1 MTVAD
6 EAIIYTGLDLEHAE
20 GVTETKTE
28 TETETE
34 TETTDIEHETKTED
48 VEDDPTVQDVYET
61 MTQEQQEVV
70 HYMTALAWDRVGD
83 RRYETGV
90 DRGVLYLP
98 DGTAVPWNGLTSV
111 TETKSREVKSYFLDG
126 VKFLDHYIPGTYEAK
141 LSAFTYP
148 DELEALLGSSEMAP
162 GIVVYDQRANL
173 FHLSYRTLIGNDI
186 DGLDHGYQCAQAYCR
201 WVQTAERYSQRYLSE
216 HSPSHQQGGGDHHQ
230 VLGGTG
236 R

>member
-1 MTVAD
+1 
-6 EAIIYTGLDLEHAE
+6 
-20 GVTETKTE
+20 
-28 TETETE
+28 
-34 TETTDIEHETKTED
+34 
-48 VEDDPTVQDVYET
+48 
-61 MTQEQQEVV
+61 
-70 HYMTALAWDRVGD
+70 MTALAWDRVGD

-148 DELEALLGSSEMAP
+148 DELEALLGSPEMAP

-173 FHLSYRTLIGNDI
+173 FHLSYRTLVGNDI
-186 DGLDHGYQCAQAYCR
+186 DGLDHGYKIHLVYNILAVPDDVEMA
-201 WVQTAERYSQRYLSE
+201 S
-216 HSPSHQQGGGDHHQ
+216 
-230 VLGGTG
+230 LGGSVDPATFTWNLTG
-236 R
+236 VPDQILGIRPTNHISLDSRKVDPEKFTMFETTIYGSDEDDPHLLPMIDMLNMVAP